1 MTIDAAQP
9 TEGRVEAEGLS
20 LRYRDWPLREAELT
34 ADGVS
39 ALALH
44 GFALNAHSWDEV
56 APALN
61 DVLRLIAIDQR
72 GHGLSDRAA
81 ELSEYSREHMVADI
95 GAVIAALNLDHPI
108 LIGHSMGGMNA
119 MSFAAAQPDAVR
131 ALVLVDVGPEVSVDG
146 ANEVKRFVAGP
157 YEMESL
163 DAWVDHTH
171 QYYPWRSKDRIRAR
185 LEVSLTQTESGAFG
199 KQYDARFREADFG
212 GVRAAQDELWQVAK
226 ALRCPTL
233 LLHGA
238 KSPVLTAEGAQ
249 VFADA
254 VDVVRLVHIE
264 EAGHSV
270 AGDQPEAFVAAVRD
284 FLNDVL

>member
-1 MTIDAAQP
+1 MMTQELRP
-9 TEGRVEAEGLS
+9 TEGRVGANGLS
-20 LRYRDWPLREAELT
+20 LRYRDWSG
-34 ADGVS
+34 DGTP
-39 ALALH
+39 ALAVH

-61 DVLRLIAIDQR
+61 DVLRLIAVDQR
-72 GHGLSDRAA
+72 GHGLSDRAP
-81 ELSEYSREHMVADI
+81 ELAGYSRDHMVADI
-95 GAVIAALNLDHPI
+95 GAVIAALNLGTPV
-108 LIGHSMGGMNA
+108 LVGHSMGGMNA
-119 MSFAAAQPDAVR
+119 MSFAAVHPDRVR

-185 LEVSLTQTESGAFG
+185 LEVSLTETDSGAFA
-199 KQYDARFREADFG
+199 KQYDARFRDADFG
-212 GVRAAQDELWQVAK
+212 SVRAAKDELWQVAR

-238 KSPVLTAEGAQ
+238 KSPVLTADGAQ
-249 VFADA
+249 AFADA
-254 VDVVRLVHIE
+254 GDVVRLVHVE

-270 AGDQPEAFVAAVRD
+270 AGDQPEAFVAALRD
-284 FLNDVL
+284 FLRDIL